1 MRPSVAV
8 VALLLT
14 SLVAASAHARK
25 PEDVFGG
32 KILVAGQAFPTRA
45 KSEQAYVD
53 ALKKQAR
60 DRIDEDKEAKEWR
73 VFFAAFFKQPL
84 NDLEI
89 NVRVYDVTNGKRLVD
104 TFEQYLSSPTVRAY
118 VSDVKLK
125 HGDGASGYDPNSKL
139 QMVME
144 SRGRVVAQAT
154 FYIVGEV
161 KKNGA
166 SKVDFTEAETK

>member
-1 MRPSVAV
+1 MPRITVLL
-8 VALLLT
+8 ALLLLPT
-14 SLVAASAHARK
+14 IGHARK

-32 KILVAGQAFPTRA
+32 QILVSAAPFPTSA

-60 DRIDEDKEAKEWR
+60 DRIAEDKEAKQWR
-73 VFFAAFFKQPL
+73 VFFAAFFKQSL

-104 TFEQYLSSPTVRAY
+104 TFEQYLGSPTMRAY
-118 VSDVKLK
+118 VSDVKLT
-125 HGDGASGYDPNSKL
+125 HSDGVTGYDPNSKI

-144 SRGRVVAQAT
+144 SKGRVVAQAT
-154 FYIVGEV
+154 FYITGEV
-161 KKNGA
+161 KKAGPSNLE
-166 SKVDFTEAETK
+166 FTEPETK